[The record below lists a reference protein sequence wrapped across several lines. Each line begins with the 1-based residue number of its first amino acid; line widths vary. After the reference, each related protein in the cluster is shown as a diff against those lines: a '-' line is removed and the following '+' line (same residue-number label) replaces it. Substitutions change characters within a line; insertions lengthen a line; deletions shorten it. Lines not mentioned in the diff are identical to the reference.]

1 MHALSPE
8 ETFVL
13 PSASREERDPT
24 PADGKTAYILHT
36 ITFKIM
42 SNWQLLK
49 ILADKQQSDYQ
60 CYYHELF
67 WVTQDVCFQLIIYH
81 K

>member
-24 PADGKTAYILHT
+24 PADGETANILHR
-36 ITFKIM
+36 ITFKIT
-42 SNWQLLK
+42 SNWHLLK
-49 ILADKQQSDYQ
+49 LLADKQPSDYQ
-60 CYYHELF
+60 YYYHELF
-67 WVTQDVCFQLIIYH
+67 WVMQDSFSSYNIP
-81 K
+81 